1 MVANGILTAMQVE
14 IEKLTHYL
22 EDRRNALLRE
32 LAGVEKALSI
42 TPTTKELRE
51 MWYKGRIK
59 RD

>member
-1 MVANGILTAMQVE
+1 MADAILTALQAE
-14 IEKLTHYL
+14 IEKLAHYL
-22 EDRRNALLRE
+22 EDRRSALLRE
-32 LAGVEKALSI
+32 LAGVEKALGV